1 MTCLKKRRVT
11 RLCPRLPQGP
21 EKALAQ
27 LCLNPNRFSCFL
39 QALHGFVVQILA
51 PAHLHCNTAPERT
64 RGLSQQEAELQIL
77 PQKKPTDSSP
87 MWLQYSH
94 PPSSRS
100 SKLQCLLPWKQ
111 VPGLLPPIR
120 IFLDSQQGCILT
132 LSGGFFYSF
141 FPIRLSTAFQTPTS
155 HFRKSFSNSHWACQ

>member
-1 MTCLKKRRVT
+1 MPQKKEDNSPLSQT
-11 RLCPRLPQGP
+11 PQGP

-39 QALHGFVVQILA
+39 QGLHGFVVQILG

-64 RGLSQQEAELQIL
+64 RGLSQQEAELQNL
-77 PQKKPTDSSP
+77 PQKRPTDSSP
-87 MWLQYSH
+87 IWLQYAH

-111 VPGLLPPIR
+111 VPALASCHLLGSSWTASKAVSSP
-120 IFLDSQQGCILT
+120 FQVTSFA
-132 LSGGFFYSF
+132 LSSPYG
-141 FPIRLSTAFQTPTS
+141 
-155 HFRKSFSNSHWACQ
+155 